1 MRKSQPGSSVGEESE
16 NGRAGENSRSKDPGA
31 GSSCMQKAEG
41 TCVAGAEGKGGL
53 VGDEVREVSQ
63 APDALGSPWLW

>member
-1 MRKSQPGSSVGEESE
+1 MRMAEL
-16 NGRAGENSRSKDPGA
+16 GRTAGQKTLGPDRAVCK
-31 GSSCMQKAEG
+31 KAED
-41 TCVAGAEGKGGL
+41 TCGAGAEGKGGL